1 MVEMAQ
7 NLEGYICYDE
17 FWLSKETNK
26 RMLKEEKNQFI
37 ILVVVHMHISTIFPL
52 NFFLPLLNSV

>member
-17 FWLSKETNK
+17 FWLSKENYYSK
-26 RMLKEEKNQFI
+26 IAYLFEKE
-37 ILVVVHMHISTIFPL
+37 
-52 NFFLPLLNSV
+52 SVLSDGL